1 MVTEI
6 LKSYIP
12 EHADALS
19 EEQYAQ
25 LERYAGLLV
34 EWNEKMNLTAITD
47 PEGIAVKHFLDC
59 LAYLKRADIPEGAR
73 VADVGTG
80 AGFPGVVL
88 KIARPDIK
96 LVLIDSLQKRLN
108 FLDAVL
114 NEIGV
119 KATLVHARA
128 EDAGH
133 DKNLRESFDVVT
145 ARAVANLSVLSEY
158 CLPLVK
164 VGGVFAPMKTAE
176 VAEELEAAKPAAKI
190 LGGKIRG
197 AEVYELPVAG
207 GRSVV
212 FIEKTEATSAKYPR
226 QRVKIS
232 EKPLK

>member
-6 LKSYIP
+6 LKNYIP
-12 EHADALS
+12 EHAEPLS

-25 LERYAGLLV
+25 LERYAELLV

-59 LAYLKRADIPEGAR
+59 LAYLKRANIPEGAR

-108 FLDAVL
+108 FLDTVL

-133 DKNLRESFDVVT
+133 DKKLRESFDFVT
-145 ARAVANLSVLSEY
+145 ARAVANLAVLSEY
-158 CLPLVK
+158 CIPLVK
-164 VGGVFAPMKTAE
+164 GG
-176 VAEELEAAKPAAKI
+176 
-190 LGGKIRG
+190 GH
-197 AEVYELPVAG
+197 
-207 GRSVV
+207 
-212 FIEKTEATSAKYPR
+212 FIAVDQIAR
-226 QRVKIS
+226 
-232 EKPLK
+232 